1 MGGYKMKKY
10 ETPEINI
17 TKISNEE
24 VIMASTLA
32 GNNGGSQ
39 SNFSTLTVDF

>member
-1 MGGYKMKKY
+1 MKKY
-10 ETPEINI
+10 ETPEMNI

-32 GNNGGSQ
+32 GNNGGTQ
-39 SNFSTLTVDF
+39 SAFSNLTIEF